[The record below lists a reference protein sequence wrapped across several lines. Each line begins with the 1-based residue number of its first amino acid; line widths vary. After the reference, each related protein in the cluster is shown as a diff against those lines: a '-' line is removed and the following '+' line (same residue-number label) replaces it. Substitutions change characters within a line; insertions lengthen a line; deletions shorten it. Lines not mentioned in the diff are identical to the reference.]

1 MVLRL
6 TAVARNERRAVERKI
21 PVPLSIG
28 AKPAQARNGIN
39 GGDPELVEGEEAVYA
54 GFDLEQASLRR
65 SPAWKGYRRPPP
77 VVTFFSSL
85 DFPG

>member
-21 PVPLSIG
+21 PLPLSVG
-28 AKPAQARNGIN
+28 AKPDQERNGIN
-39 GGDPELVEGEEAVYA
+39 GGDPELVEG
-54 GFDLEQASLRR
+54 
-65 SPAWKGYRRPPP
+65 RRPFMPDSTLNRLRSDAPRVEGLSPSPP